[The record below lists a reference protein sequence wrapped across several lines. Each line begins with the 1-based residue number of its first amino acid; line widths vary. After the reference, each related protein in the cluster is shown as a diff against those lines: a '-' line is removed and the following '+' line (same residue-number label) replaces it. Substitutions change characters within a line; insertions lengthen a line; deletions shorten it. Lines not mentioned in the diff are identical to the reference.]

1 MNNKTAFSK
10 KLLQEI
16 IKDIIIWSS
25 AAFLIG
31 WFWNSWLLAGP
42 HGPYRWIGLDFVPF
56 WVGVQ
61 EMVKGLNP
69 YTPEVTLKIQ
79 EAIYGGPAYSYD
91 PMMFVYPAWLFALFI
106 PFSMLP
112 LQWAVILYSSTLIYG
127 LIKMIS
133 NLASLWSNAQGKIKF
148 IWVGLL
154 FVGSLPF
161 LIISA
166 TKGQLGYVSLLG
178 LYLSQRL
185 WAKKPVLAGTALAL
199 ALIKPTVTVIPV
211 VGLLGW
217 ALYEKNSRIL
227 LGFTGLMSLLSSVS
241 FIASGFWLP
250 EYLQMLSITAEC
262 PYSGGCKFSANPGIS
277 STHSISSPFWFI
289 VSSWQSKIKI
299 EPSGFH
305 QPSWPVS
312 PSFQCAGFMIYF

>member
-1 MNNKTAFSK
+1 
-10 KLLQEI
+10 
-16 IKDIIIWSS
+16 
-25 AAFLIG
+25 
-31 WFWNSWLLAGP
+31 
-42 HGPYRWIGLDFVPF
+42 
-56 WVGVQ
+56 
-61 EMVKGLNP
+61 
-69 YTPEVTLKIQ
+69 
-79 EAIYGGPAYSYD
+79 
-91 PMMFVYPAWLFALFI
+91 
-106 PFSMLP
+106 
-112 LQWAVILYSSTLIYG
+112 
-127 LIKMIS
+127 MIS

-154 FVGSLPF
+154 FVGALPF

-185 WAKKPVLAGTALAL
+185 WTKKPVLAGTALAL